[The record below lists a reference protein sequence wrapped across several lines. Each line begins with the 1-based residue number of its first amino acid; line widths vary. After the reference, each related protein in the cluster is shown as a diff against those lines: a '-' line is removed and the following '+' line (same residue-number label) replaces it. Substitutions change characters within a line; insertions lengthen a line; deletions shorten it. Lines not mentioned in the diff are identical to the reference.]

1 MPGLIV
7 SVSCCAT
14 AVDVS
19 TLGAEVTRED
29 RYSKDMTAYGDGA
42 TPGREQRRRVDVL
55 PHPALRPLL
64 AQRYHGYPY
73 TGVPHERISMPA
85 GTAVRL
91 VVKLA
96 DSPHRPPEFVLG
108 PRSRCFPVDGA
119 CAPSYLAFSLHPLA
133 ACTVLDTPG
142 IDLRGTLVDLSD
154 LTGRR
159 FRDTVDR
166 IREIQCWQDR
176 FRLLDAFLLEQADR
190 GRRPPREVE
199 FAWSLLSA
207 SDGAMTIRRIA
218 DEVGWSHK
226 HLIARFTHH
235 VGLAPK
241 TAARLI
247 RFDRL
252 RRHLLRTTRPRLTD
266 LAAVYGYADQPHL
279 TREFR
284 EFAGETP
291 LQYHRREIACGR
303 S

>member
-1 MPGLIV
+1 MRVRGGGTTP
-7 SVSCCAT
+7 
-14 AVDVS
+14 
-19 TLGAEVTRED
+19 ERD
-29 RYSKDMTAYGDGA
+29 R
-42 TPGREQRRRVDVL
+42 PRRVEAL
-55 PHPALRPLL
+55 PHPGLRGLL
-64 AQRYHGYPY
+64 VRRYHGYPC
-73 TGVPHERISMPA
+73 TGSPHERGSMPA

-108 PRSRCFPVDGA
+108 PRDRCFPVEGP

-133 ACTVLDTPG
+133 ACAVLDTPG
-142 IDLRGTLVDLSD
+142 IYLRDCLLDLSD

-166 IREIQCWQDR
+166 IRESRCWQDR
-176 FRLLDAFLLEQADR
+176 FGLLDTFLLERADE

-199 FAWSLLSA
+199 RAWSLLTVSG
-207 SDGAMTIRRIA
+207 GAMTIGPIA

-235 VGLAPK
+235 VGLTPK

-252 RRHLLRTTRPRLTD
+252 RQRLLRSPRPRLAD
-266 LAAVYGYADQPHL
+266 LAATYGYADQPHL

-291 LQYHRREIACGR
+291 LQYHRREIAADR